1 MRGTGDGFM
10 GGTRLSGRWVL
21 RGLVLLVIPAL
32 LLSACG
38 RSRSEEP
45 PTATPLALPTATPTP
60 VPTQAGGETQAS
72 PAQPTVTAT
81 TEPQVAYQAMDPL
94 PPEQTAPPVSLRFAA
109 LDRTV
114 PVTAMGWRIV
124 ELGGERTTQWD
135 VPEESAGW
143 HPNSVGPGGAG
154 NLVISGHQLLGAAV
168 FAPLAQGLVKVGQHV
183 LVTDADGRTFVYQV
197 TQVTEP
203 LPITADLAEEA
214 ALATQFMGP
223 TATPQLTLVTGWP
236 DFTTTHRIIAVAQ
249 FLGIAE

>member
-1 MRGTGDGFM
+1 MGRGEVRKGWM
-10 GGTRLSGRWVL
+10 WP
-21 RGLVLLVIPAL
+21 GLLLLTLAL

-45 PTATPLALPTATPTP
+45 PTPTPLALPTATPTS
-60 VPTQAGGETQAS
+60 A
-72 PAQPTVTAT
+72 PAQPSGETPAPPASTP
-81 TEPQVAYQAMDPL
+81 EPPVAYQAMDPL
-94 PPEQTAPPVSLRFAA
+94 SPEQTSPPVSLRFVE

-124 ELGGERTTQWD
+124 EVGGERTTQWN

-168 FAPLAQGLVKVGQHV
+168 FAPLAQGQLKPGQHI
-183 LVTDADGRTFVYQV
+183 LVTDAEGREFVYQV
-197 TQVTEP
+197 SQVTDP
-203 LPITADLAEEA
+203 LPISNDLAQET
-214 ALATQFMGP
+214 ALAAQFMGP

-249 FLGIAE
+249 FLGIAR